1 LPSDVPDLPLRIAV
15 LAVAICLS
23 GFFSGSETALFSFQP
38 DELERKRG
46 APGPD
51 GLIATLRSRP
61 KRLLITILFCNMV
74 VNVVFYS
81 VSFLLFLDLKD
92 HLGAGGVV
100 ALSIAS
106 LLSVLLLGEVI
117 PKNVAVTFYH
127 TLGPLV
133 AWPVTLIQR
142 ALFPVVWPLER
153 AADAVAALMGGGGHA
168 VHAEELRLL
177 VSLGAQEGAV
187 DPGLGQML
195 ADVVGLGEVCISE
208 LMVPRVEMDSFD
220 LQRPESELLELF
232 RTAKVDIIPVYDG
245 NPEDM
250 CGVVHMKDVLFKPE
264 DIRLGDVLRPIPYL
278 PETATVEQALLQ
290 CRRKH
295 RKTAFVVDEYGTV
308 VGLVTME
315 ALLEEIVG
323 EIANEYDPDEPPPI
337 EPLGDGVFR
346 VQGSMSV
353 RDWAEEAGVAVPSL
367 GVDTVGGLVMALLD
381 RMPAEGDTVRWGA
394 AELTVESVEERR
406 AVSLIVR
413 PAQGP
418 AGEGGDA

>member
-1 LPSDVPDLPLRIAV
+1 
-15 LAVAICLS
+15 
-23 GFFSGSETALFSFQP
+23 
-38 DELERKRG
+38 
-46 APGPD
+46 
-51 GLIATLRSRP
+51 
-61 KRLLITILFCNMV
+61 
-74 VNVVFYS
+74 
-81 VSFLLFLDLKD
+81 
-92 HLGAGGVV
+92 
-100 ALSIAS
+100 
-106 LLSVLLLGEVI
+106 
-117 PKNVAVTFYH
+117 
-127 TLGPLV
+127 V